1 MKLASHYNK
10 VSVIISV
17 SVLLISGLIYY
28 LIINHIARQQLDNDL
43 TEEVEEVVDYVNLNH
58 RLPKPVEF
66 DEDLTSFK
74 KTRLQQYDTRFFDAP
89 YANPKEKKTEAGR
102 AVSAMVKAN
111 GENYIVTIVESREE
125 TEYLIQI
132 ISAITL
138 VLTAVLLGILIITN
152 RFVLKGLWRPF
163 YRILDQVKWFNVAD
177 TNKIALVETNVDEFK
192 DLGDAVAKMST
203 RVTTDYQGLKAFTEN
218 ASHEMMTPL
227 AVITSK
233 LDMLIQD
240 ETLKPDQLGQITDIY
255 SAAGRLSRLNQ
266 SLLLLVKI
274 DNNLLQDTEKLN
286 IKNIIL
292 DKAQQFHEMIVNKNI
307 QLGMELADIE
317 INGSRYLIEV
327 LINNLFSNAVRHNK
341 NSGNIKIE
349 LSGNQLQ
356 FKNTGTPDPLQQDA
370 IFERFYKGPA
380 SDGTGLGL
388 AIMKNICALYHCD
401 IKYTF
406 NQGLHCFCIDFKGG
420 LEACS

>member
-10 VSVIISV
+10 ASVIISV
-17 SVLLISGLIYY
+17 SVLLVSGLIYY

-43 TEEVEEVVDYVNLNH
+43 SEEVEEVIAYVNLNH
-58 RLPKPVEF
+58 RLPKQVEF
-66 DEDLTSFK
+66 DEDLTSFS
-74 KTRLQQYDTRFFDAP
+74 KTQVNQYDTRFFDTP
-89 YANPKEKKTEAGR
+89 YANTKENKTEAGR
-102 AVSAMVKAN
+102 AVSALVNVN
-111 GENYIVTIVESREE
+111 GEKYIVTIVESRED

-152 RFVLKGLWRPF
+152 RFVLNGLWRPF
-163 YRILDQVKWFNVAD
+163 YGILDQVKWFNVAD
-177 TNKIALVETNVDEFK
+177 AHKITSAETKVDEFN
-192 DLGDAVAKMST
+192 DLGDALSKMSA
-203 RVTTDYQGLKAFTEN
+203 RVTTEYQGLKAFTEN

-240 ETLKPDQLGQITDIY
+240 ETLKPEQFVQITDIY
-255 SAAGRLSRLNQ
+255 SAASRLSRLNQ

-292 DKAQQFHEMIVNKNI
+292 EKAQQFHEMIINKNI
-307 QLGMELADIE
+307 QLDVKLTDLE
-317 INGSRYLIEV
+317 IHASRYLIEV
-327 LINNLFSNAVRHNK
+327 LINNLFSNAIRHNK
-341 NSGNIKIE
+341 NSGDIKIV
-349 LSGNQLQ
+349 LSAERLQ
-356 FKNTGTPDPLQQDA
+356 FQNTGDPDPLQQDA
-370 IFERFYKGPA
+370 IFERFYKGRS

-388 AIMKNICALYHCD
+388 AIMKNICSLYQSD

-406 NQGLHCFCIDFKGG
+406 KQGMHSFCIDFFKNT
-420 LEACS
+420 

>member
-17 SVLLISGLIYY
+17 SVLLVSGLVYY
-28 LIINHIARQQLDNDL
+28 LIINHIARQQLDDGL
-43 TEEVEEVVDYVNLNH
+43 SEEVAEVVNYVAQNH
-58 RLPKPVEF
+58 KLPKPVEF
-66 DEDLTSFK
+66 DEDQTSFA
-74 KTRLQQYDTRFFDAP
+74 KTTLTHFDTRFFDAP
-89 YANPKEKKTEAGR
+89 YANPKEKKVEAGR
-102 AVSAMVKAN
+102 AVSALINAD
-111 GENYIVTIVESREE
+111 GENYVVTIIESRED

-138 VLTAVLLGILIITN
+138 ALTAVLLGILIITN
-152 RFVLKGLWRPF
+152 RYVLNGLWRPF

-177 TNKIALVETNVDEFK
+177 AGKVAAVDTKVDEFK
-192 DLGDAVAKMST
+192 DLGDAVAKMSA
-203 RVTTDYQGLKAFTEN
+203 RVTLEYQGLKAFTEN

-240 ETLKPDQLGQITDIY
+240 ETLQPDQFAQITDIY
-255 SAAGRLSRLNQ
+255 SAASRLSRINQ

-286 IKNIIL
+286 VEKVIME
-292 DKAQQFHEMIVNKNI
+292 KAQQFHEMIINKNI
-307 QLGMELADIE
+307 QLDMELTSLE
-317 INGSRYLIEV
+317 INASRYLIDV
-327 LINNLFSNAVRHNK
+327 LINNLFSNAIRHNK

-349 LSGNQLQ
+349 LSGNRLQ
-356 FKNTGTPDPLQQDA
+356 FQNTGDPNPLQQDA
-370 IFERFYKGPA
+370 IFERFYKGRT

-388 AIMKNICALYHCD
+388 AIIKNICALYHCE
-401 IKYTF
+401 IKYAF
-406 NQGLHCFCIDFKGG
+406 KKGMHCFCIDFFKPV
-420 LEACS
+420 